1 MRRAILLLGALGAA
15 ALIAAPGPAP
25 RKTPSRA
32 PSPPLDFSGVWEI
45 DETASLNVP
54 AQMQGSVL
62 AVTQKGNRIW
72 ISPQAPVGKGSPVM
86 AEEIVADGR
95 PYEKSLG
102 PAGKGLVTAR
112 WSDDGSGLWIEVQAG
127 SDPEPQKNASQRSI
141 WKLSQDRKVWVRESV
156 SISQGTP
163 RQARLVFRKRAGAA
177 TPSPAPRPAS
187 GAPPTPRPAPTP

>member
-1 MRRAILLLGALGAA
+1 MKRAVLPLAALCAA
-15 ALIAAPGPAP
+15 ALIAAAAPAP
-25 RKTPSRA
+25 RRTPSRA
-32 PSPPLDFSGVWEI
+32 PAPPLDFSGVWEI
-45 DETASLNVP
+45 DEKASVNVP
-54 AQMQGSVL
+54 AQMEGAVL

-72 ISPQAPVGKGSPVM
+72 ISPQATTGKGSPVM
-86 AEEIVADGR
+86 AEEIVADDR

-102 PAGKGLVTAR
+102 PAGKGIVTAR
-112 WSDDGSGLWIEVQAG
+112 WSDDGAALWIDVQAG

-163 RQARLVFRKRAGAA
+163 RQARLVFRKRAGAT

-187 GAPPTPRPAPTP
+187 GAARTPRPAPTP